1 MKIPRTGRENAR
13 RLQNSRVMR
22 DQGDEFRSVE
32 ALKTVSRIWG
42 GDKVHYYQWAYRGEY
57 FCKILCT
64 AARQVSDWDEAVVR
78 LNRLIHR
85 RAEQIGRRKVKQSV
99 DPIDPDD
106 LVNLKAWSHS

>member
-1 MKIPRTGRENAR
+1 
-13 RLQNSRVMR
+13 MR
-22 DQGDEFRSVE
+22 DQGDESRSVE

-57 FCKILCT
+57 FCKKLCT
-64 AARQVSDWDEAVVR
+64 AARQVSDWDEAVVK
-78 LNRLIHR
+78 LKRLIHR